1 MLNERQ
7 QILSAI
13 EIADGLAV
21 TPTSNDAS
29 LIYEPDCDDDVT
41 FLERR
46 PAGSTLSQA
55 PDPAGLTL
63 RRNTFKSDFRGSG
76 VVTTAPEWGK
86 HCKAS
91 AMREMAL
98 VRLPL
103 TGVSSTE
110 QYTVGEIV
118 YQGAS
123 VAAATAIGI
132 CLTHLRGAD
141 GSILVAT
148 LAGTWAAAT
157 TIGRS
162 CAASATAGT
171 PVTADQG
178 FGYVPDSLRLLS
190 ISVASW
196 TPGAPAAAAIGAVMQ
211 VTRGGFVVGAIQV
224 IDAGA
229 GGTWATT
236 IQAVLLYGE
245 IADTDVLTDGTTS
258 GTINDDPVQIRTP
271 SLTIWNNLDGFL
283 RKTAGSRGTFTL
295 GGEAGGPL
303 VFSWDFLGKAESHSA
318 ALPVATGALGATR
331 PPRLFGAFVGLR
343 SGAQFYRMPV
353 KRLELNL
360 ANTVGPREDANAAGG
375 SIGTVVTA
383 RRPVISIEVEQVGMA
398 FDVLG
403 MRNAESEVALGA
415 VLGGDGTGTY
425 AGRTAGNTCVLAAPN
440 LQVKQVKPGNS
451 NGIATWQID
460 AEPKKFQDA
469 GDDEVVLAM
478 F

>member
-1 MLNERQ
+1 MLTERQ
-7 QILSAI
+7 QLLSKI

-21 TPTSNDAS
+21 TPTGSDAT

-46 PAGSTLSQA
+46 PAGATLSQA
-55 PDPAGLTL
+55 SDPAGLTL
-63 RRNTFKSDFRGSG
+63 RRNTFKSDLRGSG
-76 VVTTAPEWGK
+76 SVGTVPEWGK
-86 HCKAS
+86 HCQAS
-91 AMREMAL
+91 AMRQVNL
-98 VRLPL
+98 VRLDM

-123 VAAATAIGI
+123 VAAATALGI
-132 CLTHLRGAD
+132 CMTHLRGAD
-141 GSILVAT
+141 GTILVAPI
-148 LAGTWAAAT
+148 AGTFAAAT

-162 CAASATAGT
+162 CAASATAAT
-171 PVTADQG
+171 PVTSGEG
-178 FGYVPDSLRLLS
+178 FGYLPDSLRLLS

-196 TPGAPAAAAIGAVMQ
+196 TPSAPALSTVGAVMQ

-224 IDAGA
+224 IDAGS
-229 GGTWATT
+229 GGTWATS
-236 IQAVLLYGE
+236 IQAVLLYGD

-258 GTINDDPVQIRTP
+258 GTIDDDPVQIRTP
-271 SLTIWNNLDGFL
+271 SLTLWNNLDGFL
-283 RKTAGSRGTFTL
+283 RKTAGARGTFTL
-295 GGEAGGPL
+295 AGDSGAPL
-303 VFSWDFLGKAESHSA
+303 MFSWDFLGKAEAHNS

-343 SGAQFYRMPV
+343 FGAQFYRMPV
-353 KRLELNL
+353 KRLELNI

-375 SIGTVVTA
+375 SNGTVVTA
-383 RRPVISIEVEQVGMA
+383 RKPVISIEVEQVGMA

-403 MRNAESEVALGA
+403 MRNSEAEVALGA

-440 LQVKQVKPGNS
+440 LQIKQVKPGSS

-469 GDDEVVLAM
+469 GDDELVLAV